1 MILTVNVRRA
11 VAAIATELPVAAC
24 LIGLDVVARLLPHA
38 PNFTPIVA
46 SAVFAGTIF
55 RSRALAMTAPVVAL
69 TLSDFVLGS
78 HDWRIMVVVYV
89 SLALPAVMG
98 MWSRRLQAP
107 FVLAPLVLFS
117 SLLFFATTNFA
128 VWAFGGM
135 YPGDLA
141 GLAHCYAAALPFL
154 RNSVTGDIFWA
165 AILFGGWWI
174 CKGEAGPDRASLLR
188 QGTIIP

>member
-1 MILTVNVRRA
+1 MILIANVRRG
-11 VAAIATELPVAAC
+11 VAEIAMELPVAAC

-55 RSRALAMTAPVVAL
+55 RSRALAMLAPAVAL
-69 TLSDFVLGS
+69 VLSDFVLGAY
-78 HDWRIMVVVYV
+78 DWRVMSIVYV
-89 SLALPAVMG
+89 SLALPAIMG
-98 MWSRRLQAP
+98 MWGRRLQAR
-107 FVLAPLVLFS
+107 FVLVPIVLSS
-117 SLLFFATTNFA
+117 SLLFFAATNFA
-128 VWAFGGM
+128 VWALSGM
-135 YPGDLA
+135 YPGNLA

-165 AILFGGWWI
+165 ATLFGGWWI
-174 CKGEAGPDRASLLR
+174 CRGEAGPDPASFSR